1 MTKTKAIRKTQGE
14 RTADMRRALID
25 ASTRTI
31 YKLGYGG
38 ATTALIAEEAGV
50 SRGALTHHFTTRAE
64 LMAEVLRDVF
74 EQERSE
80 YEMLT
85 ADARSGL
92 HASDW
97 PAMLWQAFS
106 RPSGFAVLEILQAA
120 RSDAELADRVKE
132 TQQSIEDVASSVMDA
147 KFGLKVSPQ
156 AVDEM
161 RLVVWAVRGLSIA
174 QVLLKEPEEI
184 NRSVDLLSRVLRAAE
199 EAGVFHQRSGST
211 HTSISSDA
219 EQLKDAR

>member
-1 MTKTKAIRKTQGE
+1 
-14 RTADMRRALID
+14 MRRALID

-31 YKLGYGG
+31 YRLGYGG

-50 SRGALTHHFTTRAE
+50 SRGALTHHFATRAE

-80 YEMLT
+80 YEAAT
-85 ADARSGL
+85 AETHAGL

-97 PAMLWQAFS
+97 PAMLWRAFS

-120 RSDAELADRVKE
+120 RSDAELSERVKE
-132 TQQSIEDVASSVMDA
+132 TQQSIEDVASSIMDA
-147 KFGLKVSPQ
+147 RFGLKVSSE
-156 AVDEM
+156 ALDEM

-199 EAGVFHQRSGST
+199 EAGVFHKRSDSGRGS
-211 HTSISSDA
+211 HLSD
-219 EQLKDAR
+219 